1 MYKIGLTGGIATG
14 KSTVSG
20 WMAQRGVAVI
30 DADRVAREVVEPG
43 TPGLQAVADAFGKDV
58 LLEDGQLNRHALGAI
73 VLNNEAK
80 RKQLNAIL
88 HSYIKERID
97 QLEIMFE
104 NRGEPAVIYDVPL
117 LIEAGWYKD
126 MDEVWLVVTDEAT
139 QIRRLMERN
148 GLDEAEAACRIKS
161 QLPLSEKRKYSKV
174 IISNEGPMEELE
186 AELEQLWERY
196 KNRFEK
202 ELA

>member
-58 LLEDGQLNRHALGAI
+58 LLEDGQLNRPALGAI
-73 VLNNEAK
+73 VFNNEVK
-80 RKQLNAIL
+80 RKQLNGIL

-97 QLEIMFE
+97 QLEKMFE
-104 NRGEPAVIYDVPL
+104 DRGEPAVIYDVPL

-139 QIRRLMERN
+139 QIHRLMERN

-161 QLPLSEKRKYSKV
+161 QLPLSEKRKYSQV

-186 AELEQLWERY
+186 AELEQLWVRY

>member
-58 LLEDGQLNRHALGAI
+58 LLEDGQLNRPALGAI
-73 VLNNEAK
+73 VFNNEAK

>member
-43 TPGLQAVADAFGKDV
+43 TPGLQAVVEAFGTDV
-58 LLEDGQLNRHALGAI
+58 ILEDGQLNRPALGSI
-73 VLNNEAK
+73 VFNNEAK

-88 HSYIKERID
+88 HSYIKARVDELEQMYID
-97 QLEIMFE
+97 
-104 NRGEPAVIYDVPL
+104 RGEPAIIYDVPL

-126 MDEVWLVVTDEAT
+126 MDEVWLVETGEAT
-139 QIRRLMERN
+139 QIRRLKERN

-161 QLPLSEKRKYSKV
+161 QLPLSEKRKYSQV
-174 IISNEGPMEELE
+174 VISNEGPMEELE

-196 KNRFEK
+196 KNRFKK

>member
-43 TPGLQAVADAFGKDV
+43 TPGLQAVVEAFGSDV
-58 LLEDGQLNRHALGAI
+58 LLENGQLNRPALGSI
-73 VLNNEAK
+73 VFNNETK

-88 HSYIKERID
+88 HSYIKARVDE
-97 QLEIMFE
+97 LEQMYI
-104 NRGEPAVIYDVPL
+104 NQGEPAIIYDVPL

-126 MDEVWLVVTDEAT
+126 MDEVWLVETDEAT
-139 QIRRLMERN
+139 QIRRLKERN

-161 QLPLSEKRKYSKV
+161 QLPLSEKRKYSQV

-186 AELEQLWERY
+186 ATLEQLWERY
-196 KNRFEK
+196 KNRFKK

>member
-43 TPGLQAVADAFGKDV
+43 TPGLQAVVEAFGKDV
-58 LLEDGQLNRHALGAI
+58 LMENGQLNRPALGSI
-73 VLNNEAK
+73 VFNNEAK

-88 HSYIKERID
+88 HSYIKARVDE
-97 QLEIMFE
+97 LEQMYI
-104 NRGEPAVIYDVPL
+104 NRGEPAIIYDVPL

-126 MDEVWLVVTDEAT
+126 MDEVWLVETDEAT
-139 QIRRLMERN
+139 QIRRLKERN

-161 QLPLSEKRKYSKV
+161 QLPLSEKRKYSQV

-196 KNRFEK
+196 KNRFKK